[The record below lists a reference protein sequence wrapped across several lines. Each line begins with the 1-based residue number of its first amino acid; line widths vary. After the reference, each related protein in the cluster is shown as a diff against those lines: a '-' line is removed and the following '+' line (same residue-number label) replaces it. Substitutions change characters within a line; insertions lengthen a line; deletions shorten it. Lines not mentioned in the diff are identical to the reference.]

1 VTWRIHVK
9 SAHVN
14 LRRAMTEEVGRAVK
28 GQGAPADLAV
38 SVGEKAVALAE
49 HIGVRAGGTEIVIVG
64 THEGITV
71 KIDPWDVKAAGRAH
85 DAEQAAAAEKAAG
98 EATVGIEI
106 EDELPAPIEPPPLKI
121 EPRDTF
127 EPLPEIAP

>member
-1 VTWRIHVK
+1 MTWRIHVK

-28 GQGAPADLAV
+28 DQGAPADLTV

-49 HIGVRAGGTEIVIVG
+49 HIGIRAGGTEIVIVG

-71 KIDPWDVKAAGRAH
+71 KIDPWDVKAAGRAS
-85 DAEQAAAAEKAAG
+85 DAAQAAEEAAG
-98 EATVGIEI
+98 EATVAV
-106 EDELPAPIEPPPLKI
+106 DEEPPAPTLPIEATPPM
-121 EPRDTF
+121 F